1 MAYPVE
7 VFIPERKHISF
18 LRSFRFSARALRSKA
33 ASILLLLSPD
43 DAFGRKERGRPGIA
57 GCIVASLLE
66 TPGHEGGTPG
76 MPLTQSRIA
85 QVFSYPLPVIAV
97 RLFAHANL
105 CEVDLLKLLPGGPGM
120 IRRAYI

>member
-1 MAYPVE
+1 

-18 LRSFRFSARALRSKA
+18 LRSFRFSARALRSQA

-57 GCIVASLLE
+57 GCIVAGLLE
-66 TPGHEGGTPG
+66 TPGHKGGTPG

-85 QVFSYPLPVIAV
+85 QVFSYPLPIVAV
-97 RLFAHANL
+97 RPFAHT
-105 CEVDLLKLLPGGPGM
+105 DLRLINSLKLLAGRLGR